1 MIKNFTSLV
10 LVCTVMLVGY
20 AHHLPSLA
28 QSPSSSRPHVGQ
40 AEKPLA
46 PTSIACSPDRPIVFP
61 RETIS
66 LKAWTNS
73 CLSQNLQYTWSST
86 AGQVDSQGFEAR
98 WDFTGVR
105 PGTYRARVHV
115 SDQKNRIAEC
125 SVQVIVRSRLI
136 HKRGGKRETGRS
148 FLLPEQAEAEGYGL
162 YSYLLLG
169 SRPSDAARERY
180 LKAIIEYLRFPDV
193 IELEQ
198 NIQRYHRISRKEARR
213 KLNITYLPVKI
224 IPGREILKQLAGDH
238 YTEVAEWVLAHYDY
252 ERARVLLSDLPGDHQ
267 KGPYLLSF
275 LKSQS
280 GTFLSPPY
288 LYQDQSWVPP
298 HLVNLWM
305 KEFLNQAAQEHF
317 WEERTGKQLVL
328 NLRTTVGILAIGLP
342 EVQKALND
350 LIDWVG

>member
-1 MIKNFTSLV
+1 MIKNLASLA
-10 LVCTVMLVGY
+10 LVCTAMLTGY
-20 AHHLPSLA
+20 AYHVPSLA
-28 QSPSSSRPHVGQ
+28 QSTSSSKPHLRQ
-40 AEKPLA
+40 EEKP
-46 PTSIACSPDRPIVFP
+46 PSQTSIACSPDRPIVFP
-61 RETIS
+61 RETVS
-66 LKAWTNS
+66 MRAWANS
-73 CLSQNLQYTWSST
+73 SSGQNLQYTWSVPV
-86 AGQVDSQGFEAR
+86 GQVDSRGFEAR

-105 PGTYRARVHV
+105 PGTYRARVRV
-115 SDQKNRIAEC
+115 SDPKNRIAEC
-125 SVQVIVRSRLI
+125 SVQVIVRSRPL
-136 HKRGGKRETGRS
+136 HTRGGKRETGRS
-148 FLLPEQAEAEGYGL
+148 FILPMQTEAEGYGL

-169 SRPSDAARERY
+169 SRPSDSTRERY
-180 LKAIIEYLRFPDV
+180 LNAITEYLRFPDV
-193 IELEQ
+193 IEMEK

-224 IPGREILKQLAGDH
+224 FPGEEILKQLAGDH
-238 YTEVAEWVLAHYDY
+238 YTKVAEWILTHYDY

-280 GTFLSPPY
+280 GSFLSPPY
-288 LYQDQSWVPP
+288 LYQNQSWVPP

-342 EVQKALND
+342 EVRKALND
-350 LIDWVG
+350 LIDWIG